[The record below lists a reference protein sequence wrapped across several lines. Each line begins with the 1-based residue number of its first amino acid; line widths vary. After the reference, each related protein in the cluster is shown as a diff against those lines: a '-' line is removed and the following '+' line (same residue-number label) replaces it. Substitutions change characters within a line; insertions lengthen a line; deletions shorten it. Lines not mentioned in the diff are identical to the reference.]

1 MMVASQWKMSSSAL
15 GPALQDVG
23 GSFWRSCCGWGTRG
37 WSWSV
42 GSLGRGPAATVAVR
56 SAGRFRGASKRGT
69 PRHAS
74 PSLRFARRARTAR
87 KTAAACDAGA
97 IEASAEAHGVHT
109 HLELLGDALRSHRG
123 RSSVARART
132 SVCNPVRVSSSRVSF
147 GWRGSKK
154 ARSVEKIVGKGRR
167 ARHVRRLRATKFA
180 RVSSHRKSAVK
191 KRVSFEPSS
200 RNASQNFPPALVPHS
215 PPRASHQ
222 RKRPVDRV
230 TPPELARKLSRD
242 RLRIHP

>member
-1 MMVASQWKMSSSAL
+1 MVASQWKMSSSAL

-23 GSFWRSCCGWGTRG
+23 GSFWRSCCGWGSHG
-37 WSWSV
+37 GSWSV

-87 KTAAACDAGA
+87 KTAAACDSGA

-154 ARSVEKIVGKGRR
+154 RRKNRRRRGGVRDTSGGFARRD
-167 ARHVRRLRATKFA
+167 LRAFPVTEKV
-180 RVSSHRKSAVK
+180 RST

-200 RNASQNFPPALVPHS
+200 RNASQNFRRRRSCPTL
-215 PPRASHQ
+215 PRGLPIKG
-222 RKRPVDRV
+222 RD
-230 TPPELARKLSRD
+230 LS
-242 RLRIHP
+242 IE